1 MALAAAGAGIR
12 SNAFRSSLPR
22 FLTFH
27 SPSLR
32 ISSLPRRLP
41 ACKYHIRGMREEATL
56 DPKLSSKDDNLLS
69 QNWKIK
75 MLYDGECPLCMREVM
90 GRIHAIL
97 SDGTVVKDVDIA
109 TIANVIYGVWAK
121 YRLPI
126 TGHTFAFFLKQGSR
140 NQSISHSWPAA
151 IGRYL
156 RGKKEKHGKRT
167 ASRLKNVKTVKLVR
181 CKATYHTLPIS
192 NIVL

>member
-75 MLYDGECPLCMREVM
+75 MLYDGECPLCMREVNMLKERNKLYGAIKFVDISSKDYSPEENQGLEYETVM

-126 TGHTFAFFLKQGSR
+126 TGRPPLEDILEAR
-140 NQSISHSWPAA
+140 
-151 IGRYL
+151 
-156 RGKKEKHGKRT
+156 KKNMVEE
-167 ASRLKNVKTVKLVR
+167 
-181 CKATYHTLPIS
+181 CKDSKACKM
-192 NIVL
+192 